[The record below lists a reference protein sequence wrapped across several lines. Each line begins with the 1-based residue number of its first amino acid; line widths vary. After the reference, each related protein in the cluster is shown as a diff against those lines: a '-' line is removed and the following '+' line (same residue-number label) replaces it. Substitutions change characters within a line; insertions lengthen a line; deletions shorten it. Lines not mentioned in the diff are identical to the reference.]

1 MRNNSAVTETSRIIF
16 PDCTLPFRRLKKKDA
31 LLNICRILYFILSS
45 HSKSYIISMATT
57 RIAIIG
63 GGAAGFFLAA
73 NIRKSNPDTQIII
86 FEKAAKVLAKVK
98 ISGGGRC
105 NLTNSFTGIK
115 DLVHAYP
122 RGHRLIKKLF
132 KSFDYEDTYQWFE
145 DRGVRLTTQ
154 EDQCV
159 FPVSQDSESIILC
172 LKREAQ
178 RNGVE
183 IRTGHEVNRMER
195 LENGTFRLSFHSA
208 DIPPFYADRVA
219 ITSGGAPLPKNLH
232 FLQEVAHETEAPV
245 PSLYTFNIKNEAAHQ
260 LMGIVVEEATAWIPG
275 TKFKSQGA
283 LLFTHWGMS
292 GPAILKLSSYAA
304 RWIHENN
311 YRFPLQICWI
321 EENNTERVTEELK
334 NIQNQHAQKQLASIR
349 PYQLPQRL
357 WNYLIEKSGTAPDK
371 KWGETGKKSINRL
384 VTLLT
389 SDTYEV
395 SGKGSFRDEFVTCG
409 GISLNAVSH
418 QTLESKRYP
427 GLFFA
432 GEVLDIDAITGGFN
446 LQAAWT
452 TAYTVAQHIGRTNPE

>member
-1 MRNNSAVTETSRIIF
+1 
-16 PDCTLPFRRLKKKDA
+16 
-31 LLNICRILYFILSS
+31 
-45 HSKSYIISMATT
+45 MATT

-73 NIRKSNPDTQIII
+73 NIRKSNPNTQIII

>member
-1 MRNNSAVTETSRIIF
+1 
-16 PDCTLPFRRLKKKDA
+16 
-31 LLNICRILYFILSS
+31 
-45 HSKSYIISMATT
+45 MATT
-57 RIAIIG
+57 RIAVIG

-73 NIRKSNPDTQIII
+73 NIRKSNPDTQVII

-98 ISGGGRC
+98 VSGGGRC
-105 NLTNSFTGIK
+105 NLTNSFAEIK

-122 RGHRLIKKLF
+122 RGHRLMKKLF
-132 KSFDYEDTYQWFE
+132 KTFDYEDAYQWFE

-178 RNGVE
+178 KNGAE
-183 IRTGHEVNRMER
+183 IRTRHEVSRIEH
-195 LENGTFRLSFHSA
+195 LEDGTFRLSFAST
-208 DIPPFYADRVA
+208 DIAPCCVDRVA
-219 ITSGGAPLPKNLH
+219 ITSGGAPLPKDL
-232 FLQEVAHETEAPV
+232 LYLETLGHETEAPV

-304 RWIHENN
+304 RWIHENG
-311 YRFPLQICWI
+311 YRFPLQVCWI
-321 EENNTERVTEELK
+321 EENNTERVAEELK
-334 NIQNQHAQKQLASIR
+334 HIQNQHAQKQLASIR
-349 PYQLPQRL
+349 PYLLPQRL
-357 WNYLIEKSGTAPDK
+357 WNHLIEKAGLTPDK

-395 SGKGSFRDEFVTCG
+395 SGKGSFREEFVTCG

-418 QTLESKRYP
+418 QTLESKYCP

-452 TAYTVAQHIGRTNPE
+452 TAYTVAQHIGKNRPE

>member
-1 MRNNSAVTETSRIIF
+1 
-16 PDCTLPFRRLKKKDA
+16 
-31 LLNICRILYFILSS
+31 
-45 HSKSYIISMATT
+45 MATT
-57 RIAIIG
+57 RIAVIG

-73 NIRKSNPDTQIII
+73 NIRKSNPDTQVII

-98 ISGGGRC
+98 VSGGGRC
-105 NLTNSFTGIK
+105 NLTNSFAEIK

-122 RGHRLIKKLF
+122 RGHRLMKKLF
-132 KSFDYEDTYQWFE
+132 KTFDYEDAYQWFE

-178 RNGVE
+178 KNGAE
-183 IRTGHEVNRMER
+183 IRTRHEVSRIEH
-195 LENGTFRLSFHSA
+195 LEDGTFRLSFASA
-208 DIPPFYADRVA
+208 NIAPCCVDRVA
-219 ITSGGAPLPKNLH
+219 ITSGGAPLPKDL
-232 FLQEVAHETEAPV
+232 LYLEALGHETEAPV

-304 RWIHENN
+304 RWIHENS
-311 YRFPLQICWI
+311 YRFPLQVCWI
-321 EENNTERVTEELK
+321 EENNTERVAEELK
-334 NIQNQHAQKQLASIR
+334 HIQNQHAQKQLASIR
-349 PYQLPQRL
+349 PYLLPQRL
-357 WNYLIEKSGTAPDK
+357 WNHLIEKAGLTPDK

-395 SGKGSFRDEFVTCG
+395 SGKGSFREEFVTCG

-418 QTLESKRYP
+418 QTLESKYCP

-452 TAYTVAQHIGRTNPE
+452 TAYTVAQHIGKNRPE

>member
-1 MRNNSAVTETSRIIF
+1 
-16 PDCTLPFRRLKKKDA
+16 
-31 LLNICRILYFILSS
+31 
-45 HSKSYIISMATT
+45 MATT
-57 RIAIIG
+57 RIAVIG

-73 NIRKSNPDTQIII
+73 NIRKSNPDTQVII

-98 ISGGGRC
+98 VSGGGRC
-105 NLTNSFTGIK
+105 NLTNSFAEIK

-122 RGHRLIKKLF
+122 RGHRLMKKLF
-132 KSFDYEDTYQWFE
+132 KTFDYEDAYQWFE

-178 RNGVE
+178 KNGTE
-183 IRTGHEVNRMER
+183 IRTRHEVSRIEH
-195 LENGTFRLSFHSA
+195 LEDGTFRLSFTSA
-208 DIPPFYADRVA
+208 DIAPCCVDRVA
-219 ITSGGAPLPKNLH
+219 ITSGGAPLPKDL
-232 FLQEVAHETEAPV
+232 LYLETLGHETEAPV
-245 PSLYTFNIKNEAAHQ
+245 PSLYTFNIKNEAAHR

-304 RWIHENN
+304 RWIHENG
-311 YRFPLQICWI
+311 YRFPLQVCWI
-321 EENNTERVTEELK
+321 EENNTERVAEELK
-334 NIQNQHAQKQLASIR
+334 HVQNQHAQKQLASIR
-349 PYQLPQRL
+349 PYLLPQRL
-357 WNYLIEKSGTAPDK
+357 WNHLIEKAGLTPDK

-395 SGKGSFRDEFVTCG
+395 SGKGSFREEFVTCG

-418 QTLESKRYP
+418 QTLESKHCP

-452 TAYTVAQHIGRTNPE
+452 TAYTVAQHIGKNRPE

>member
-1 MRNNSAVTETSRIIF
+1 
-16 PDCTLPFRRLKKKDA
+16 
-31 LLNICRILYFILSS
+31 
-45 HSKSYIISMATT
+45 MATT

-232 FLQEVAHETEAPV
+232 FLQEMAHETEAPV

-349 PYQLPQRL
+349 PYQLPQRM

>member
-1 MRNNSAVTETSRIIF
+1 
-16 PDCTLPFRRLKKKDA
+16 
-31 LLNICRILYFILSS
+31 
-45 HSKSYIISMATT
+45 MATT
-57 RIAIIG
+57 RIAVIG

-73 NIRKSNPDTQIII
+73 NIRKSNPDTQVII

-98 ISGGGRC
+98 VSGGGRC
-105 NLTNSFTGIK
+105 NLTNSFAEIK
-115 DLVHAYP
+115 DLMHAYP
-122 RGHRLIKKLF
+122 RGHRLMKKLF
-132 KSFDYEDTYQWFE
+132 KTFDYEDAYQWFE

-178 RNGVE
+178 KNGAE
-183 IRTGHEVNRMER
+183 IRTRHEVSRIEH
-195 LENGTFRLSFHSA
+195 LEDGTFRLSFASA
-208 DIPPFYADRVA
+208 DIAPCCVDRVA
-219 ITSGGAPLPKNLH
+219 ITSGGAPLPKDL
-232 FLQEVAHETEAPV
+232 LYLETLGHETEAPV

-304 RWIHENN
+304 RWIHENG
-311 YRFPLQICWI
+311 YRFPLQVCWI
-321 EENNTERVTEELK
+321 EENNTERVAEELK
-334 NIQNQHAQKQLASIR
+334 HIQNQHAQKQLASIR
-349 PYQLPQRL
+349 PYLLPQRL
-357 WNYLIEKSGTAPDK
+357 WNHLIEKAGLTPDK

-395 SGKGSFRDEFVTCG
+395 SGKGSFREEFVTCG

-418 QTLESKRYP
+418 QTLESKHCP

-452 TAYTVAQHIGRTNPE
+452 TAYTVAQHIGKNRPE

>member
-1 MRNNSAVTETSRIIF
+1 
-16 PDCTLPFRRLKKKDA
+16 
-31 LLNICRILYFILSS
+31 
-45 HSKSYIISMATT
+45 MATT

-260 LMGIVVEEATAWIPG
+260 LMGIVVEEATTWIPG

-321 EENNTERVTEELK
+321 EENNTERVAEELK

-452 TAYTVAQHIGRTNPE
+452 TAYTVAQHIGKTNPE

>member
-1 MRNNSAVTETSRIIF
+1 
-16 PDCTLPFRRLKKKDA
+16 
-31 LLNICRILYFILSS
+31 
-45 HSKSYIISMATT
+45 MATT
-57 RIAIIG
+57 RIAVIG

-73 NIRKSNPDTQIII
+73 NIRKSNPDTQVII

-98 ISGGGRC
+98 VSGGGRC
-105 NLTNSFTGIK
+105 NLTNSFAEIK

-122 RGHRLIKKLF
+122 RGHRLMKKLF
-132 KSFDYEDTYQWFE
+132 KTFDYEDAYQWFE

-178 RNGVE
+178 KNGAE
-183 IRTGHEVNRMER
+183 IRTRHEVSRIEH
-195 LENGTFRLSFHSA
+195 LEDGTFRLSFTSA
-208 DIPPFYADRVA
+208 DIAPCCVDRVA
-219 ITSGGAPLPKNLH
+219 ITSGGAPLPKDL
-232 FLQEVAHETEAPV
+232 LYLETLGHETEAPV

-292 GPAILKLSSYAA
+292 GPVILKLSSYAA
-304 RWIHENN
+304 RWIHENG
-311 YRFPLQICWI
+311 YRFPLQVCWI

-334 NIQNQHAQKQLASIR
+334 HIQNQHAQKQLASIR
-349 PYQLPQRL
+349 PYLLPQRL
-357 WNYLIEKSGTAPDK
+357 WNHLIEKAGLTPDK

-395 SGKGSFRDEFVTCG
+395 SGKGSFREEFVTCG

-418 QTLESKRYP
+418 QTLESKHSP

-452 TAYTVAQHIGRTNPE
+452 TAYTVAQHIGKNRPE

>member
-1 MRNNSAVTETSRIIF
+1 
-16 PDCTLPFRRLKKKDA
+16 
-31 LLNICRILYFILSS
+31 
-45 HSKSYIISMATT
+45 MATT

>member
-1 MRNNSAVTETSRIIF
+1 
-16 PDCTLPFRRLKKKDA
+16 
-31 LLNICRILYFILSS
+31 
-45 HSKSYIISMATT
+45 MATT
-57 RIAIIG
+57 RIAVIG

-73 NIRKSNPDTQIII
+73 NIRKSNPDTQVII

-98 ISGGGRC
+98 VSGGGRC
-105 NLTNSFTGIK
+105 NLTNSFAEIK

-122 RGHRLIKKLF
+122 RGHRLMKKLF
-132 KSFDYEDTYQWFE
+132 KTFDYEDAYQWFE

-178 RNGVE
+178 KNGAE
-183 IRTGHEVNRMER
+183 IRTRHEVSRIEH
-195 LENGTFRLSFHSA
+195 LEDGTFRLSFASA
-208 DIPPFYADRVA
+208 NIAPCCVDRVA
-219 ITSGGAPLPKNLH
+219 ITSGGAPLPKDL
-232 FLQEVAHETEAPV
+232 LYLETLGHETEAPV
-245 PSLYTFNIKNEAAHQ
+245 PSLYTFNIKNEATHQ

-304 RWIHENN
+304 RWIHENG
-311 YRFPLQICWI
+311 YRFPLQVCWI
-321 EENNTERVTEELK
+321 EENNTERVAEELK
-334 NIQNQHAQKQLASIR
+334 HIQNQHAQKQLASIR
-349 PYQLPQRL
+349 PFLLPQRL
-357 WNYLIEKSGTAPDK
+357 WNHLIEKAGLTPDK

-395 SGKGSFRDEFVTCG
+395 SGKGSFREEFVTCG

-418 QTLESKRYP
+418 QTLESKYCP

-452 TAYTVAQHIGRTNPE
+452 TAYTVAQHIGKNRPE

>member
-1 MRNNSAVTETSRIIF
+1 
-16 PDCTLPFRRLKKKDA
+16 
-31 LLNICRILYFILSS
+31 
-45 HSKSYIISMATT
+45 MATT
-57 RIAIIG
+57 RIAVIG

-73 NIRKSNPDTQIII
+73 NIRKSNPDTQVII

-98 ISGGGRC
+98 VSGGGRC
-105 NLTNSFTGIK
+105 NLTNSFAEIK

-122 RGHRLIKKLF
+122 RGHRLMKKLF
-132 KSFDYEDTYQWFE
+132 KTFDYEDAYQWFE

-178 RNGVE
+178 KNGAE
-183 IRTGHEVNRMER
+183 IRTRHEVSRIEH
-195 LENGTFRLSFHSA
+195 LEDGTFRLSFASA
-208 DIPPFYADRVA
+208 DIAPCCVDRVA
-219 ITSGGAPLPKNLH
+219 ITSGGAPLPKDL
-232 FLQEVAHETEAPV
+232 LYLETLGHETEAPV

-304 RWIHENN
+304 RWIHENG
-311 YRFPLQICWI
+311 YRFPLQVCWI
-321 EENNTERVTEELK
+321 EENNTERVAEELK
-334 NIQNQHAQKQLASIR
+334 HIQNQHAQKQLASIR
-349 PYQLPQRL
+349 PYLLPQRL
-357 WNYLIEKSGTAPDK
+357 WNHLIEKAGLTPDK

-395 SGKGSFRDEFVTCG
+395 SGKGSFREEFVTCG

-418 QTLESKRYP
+418 QTLESKYCP

-452 TAYTVAQHIGRTNPE
+452 TAYTVAQHIGKNRPE

>member
-1 MRNNSAVTETSRIIF
+1 
-16 PDCTLPFRRLKKKDA
+16 
-31 LLNICRILYFILSS
+31 
-45 HSKSYIISMATT
+45 MATT

-73 NIRKSNPDTQIII
+73 NIRKSNPDTQIVI

-105 NLTNSFTGIK
+105 NLTNSFTEIK

-122 RGHRLIKKLF
+122 RGYRLIKKLF
-132 KSFDYEDTYQWFE
+132 KSFDYKDTYQWFE
-145 DRGVRLTTQ
+145 SRGVRLTTQ

-159 FPVSQDSESIILC
+159 FPVSQDSESVILC

-178 RNGVE
+178 KNGAE
-183 IRTGHEVNRMER
+183 IRTHHEVNRIER
-195 LENGTFRLSFHSA
+195 LEDGTFRLSFNSS
-208 DIPPFYADRVA
+208 DIPPYCADRVA
-219 ITSGGAPLPKNLH
+219 ITSGGAPLPKDLL
-232 FLQEVAHETEAPV
+232 FLQKLNHETEAPV
-245 PSLYTFNIKNEAAHQ
+245 PSLYTFNIKSEAAHQ

-275 TKFKSQGA
+275 TKFKSQSA

-311 YRFPLQICWI
+311 YRFPLQVSWI
-321 EENNTERVTEELK
+321 EENNTERVAEELK
-334 NIQNQHAQKQLASIR
+334 HIQNQHAQKQLASIR
-349 PYQLPQRL
+349 PYLLPQRL
-357 WNYLIEKSGTAPDK
+357 WNYLIEKAGLTPDK

-418 QTLESKRYP
+418 QTLESKHHP

-452 TAYTVAQHIGRTNPE
+452 TAYIVAQNIAIQNCNK

>member
-1 MRNNSAVTETSRIIF
+1 
-16 PDCTLPFRRLKKKDA
+16 
-31 LLNICRILYFILSS
+31 
-45 HSKSYIISMATT
+45 MAKTC
-57 RIAIIG
+57 IAIIG

-98 ISGGGRC
+98 VSGGGRC
-105 NLTNSFTGIK
+105 NLTNSFVEIK
-115 DLVHAYP
+115 DLMHAYP
-122 RGHRLIKKLF
+122 RGHRLMKKLF
-132 KSFDYEDTYQWFE
+132 KTFNYKDAYKWFE
-145 DRGVRLTTQ
+145 ERDVKLTTQ

-159 FPVSQDSESIILC
+159 FPVSQDSESIIMC

-178 RNGVE
+178 KNGTE
-183 IRTGHEVNRMER
+183 IRTRHEVNRIER
-195 LENGTFRLSFHSA
+195 LEDGTFRLSFSSP
-208 DIPPFYADRVA
+208 DIPPFRADRVA
-219 ITSGGAPLPKNLH
+219 ITSGGASLPKDLV
-232 FLQEVAHETEAPV
+232 FLQKLPHETETPV

-275 TKFKSQGA
+275 TKFRSQGA

-311 YRFPLQICWI
+311 YRFPLQVCWI
-321 EENNTERVTEELK
+321 EENNTERVAEELK

-349 PYQLPQRL
+349 PYLLPQRL
-357 WNYLIEKSGTAPDK
+357 WNYLIEKAGLTSDK
-371 KWGETGKKSINRL
+371 KWGEVGKKGLNRL

-395 SGKGSFRDEFVTCG
+395 NGKGSFRDEFVTCG
-409 GISLNAVSH
+409 GISLNAISH
-418 QTLESKRYP
+418 QTLESKHYP
-427 GLFFA
+427 GLYFA

-452 TAYTVAQHIGRTNPE
+452 TAFIIAQNIGKSE